1 MNPYTT
7 KDIIRK
13 KEGNST
19 SILTSDIEQIHDE
32 MKIIRRD
39 LEEIKAMLVKEVSPS
54 KKELKAIDD
63 GRKEFA
69 RGEYEEW
76 KETRKRVVS

>member
-1 MNPYTT
+1 
-7 KDIIRK
+7 
-13 KEGNST
+13 
-19 SILTSDIEQIHDE
+19 LTSDIEQIHDE
-32 MKIIRRD
+32 MKMIRRD

-76 KETRKRVVS
+76 KETRKRAVS

>member
-1 MNPYTT
+1 M
-7 KDIIRK
+7 
-13 KEGNST
+13 T
-19 SILTSDIEQIHDE
+19 SEIKQIHDE

-39 LEEIKAMLVKEVSPS
+39 LEEIKAILVQEVSPT
-54 KKELKAIDD
+54 KKELKAIGE

-69 RGEYEEW
+69 KGEYEEW

>member
-7 KDIIRK
+7 KDTIRK
-13 KEGNST
+13 KEGNAT